1 MLEEI
6 LAYNKAFTEKKEGQ
20 PFRTDKYP
28 DRKMAI
34 ITCMDTRLTLLL
46 PAALGL
52 RNGDVQ
58 IIKTAGGIVNDE
70 FDSVV
75 RSLIVAVYQMG
86 VEEVLVIGHDDC
98 GMQGLRCEHVMKYM
112 KERGVDVRK
121 PESEPESEPESGP
134 KLARGRVDRNLP
146 ALNEWLAGFDCVEDS
161 VRHSVEVL
169 KGHPLLPKDLRVYGL
184 VIDPDTGALRRVESC

>member
-52 RNGDVQ
+52 HNGDVQ
-58 IIKTAGGIVNDE
+58 MIKTAGGIVNDE
-70 FDSVV
+70 YDSVV
-75 RSLIVAVYQMG
+75 RSLIVAVYQMD

-98 GMQGLRCEHVMKYM
+98 GMQGLRCEHVMKHM
-112 KERGVDVRK
+112 KERGIDVRK
-121 PESEPESEPESGP
+121 PESEAELEAEQEAEQAGG
-134 KLARGRVDRNLP
+134 RGNRTSPV
-146 ALNEWLAGFDCVEDS
+146 LNEWLAGFDCVEDS

-184 VIDPDTGALRRVESC
+184 VIDPDTGALRRVEGC

>member
-6 LAYNKAFTEKKEGQ
+6 LAFNKAFTEGKEGE

-28 DRKMAI
+28 DKKMAI
-34 ITCMDTRLTLLL
+34 ITCMDTRLTVLL

-58 IIKTAGGIVNDE
+58 MIKTAGGIVNDAY
-70 FDSVV
+70 DSVV

-98 GMQGLRCEHVMKYM
+98 GMRGLRCEQVVENMK
-112 KERGVDVRK
+112 
-121 PESEPESEPESGP
+121 
-134 KLARGRVDRNLP
+134 ARGIEEEVPD
-146 ALNEWLAGFDCVEDS
+146 LNQWLVGFDCVEDA
-161 VRHSVEVL
+161 VKHSVEVL
-169 KGHPLLPKDLRVYGL
+169 KGHPLLPKDLRIYGL
-184 VIDPDTGALRRVESC
+184 IIDPDTGALRQVDGC